1 MKKLFGCILSLV
13 VAVMLVF
20 TPAEHVYAQGLGL
33 SVSSSSVAV
42 GKTVKVT
49 VSMPSGYF
57 GTVVISSS
65 DEGVLSNG
73 GDGVANIGD
82 AAGYPTSQ
90 SFSFTAK
97 AAGSCTIK
105 AYCTVV
111 GDAEGNDAGGTIT
124 GASTKVT
131 VKKVLH
137 QTMIQTATRITRTIP
152 AAIPAMTTMRIK
164 IMKTKEEK
172 EILKMQSHWIRLLSQ
187 QVRFPL
193 SFLLR
198 QRITQLQ

>member
-124 GASTKVT
+124 GAST
-131 VKKVLH
+131 LH

-164 IMKTKEEK
+164 IMKTKRK
-172 EILKMQSHWIRLLSQ
+172 RNPQTHLLVRLLSQ

>member
-33 SVSSSSVAV
+33 SVSSSSIAV

-131 VKKVLH
+131 VTSASSNNDSNSNKDNKDN
-137 QTMIQTATRITRTIP
+137 TGNDNNAN
-152 AAIPAMTTMRIK
+152 K
-164 IMKTKEEK
+164 DNEN
-172 EILKMQSHWIRLLSQ
+172 
-187 QVRFPL
+187 
-193 SFLLR
+193 
-198 QRITQLQ
+198 

>member
-13 VAVMLVF
+13 MAVMLVF

-111 GDAEGNDAGGTIT
+111 GDAEGNDAGGIIT

-131 VKKVLH
+131 V
-137 QTMIQTATRITRTIP
+137 TSASSNNDSNRITRTIP
-152 AAIPAMTTMRIK
+152 AAIPAMTAMQIK
-164 IMKTKEEK
+164 IMKTKRK
-172 EILKMQSHWIRLLSQ
+172 RNPQTHLLVRLLSQ

>member
-90 SFSFTAK
+90 SFFIYGEGCRK
-97 AAGSCTIK
+97 LHYKGIWYSCRR
-105 AYCTVV
+105 CR
-111 GDAEGNDAGGTIT
+111 G
-124 GASTKVT
+124 
-131 VKKVLH
+131 
-137 QTMIQTATRITRTIP
+137 
-152 AAIPAMTTMRIK
+152 
-164 IMKTKEEK
+164 
-172 EILKMQSHWIRLLSQ
+172 
-187 QVRFPL
+187 
-193 SFLLR
+193 
-198 QRITQLQ
+198 

>member
-13 VAVMLVF
+13 VAMMLVF

-33 SVSSSSVAV
+33 SVSSSSIAV

-97 AAGSCTIK
+97 AAGRCSIK

-124 GASTKVT
+124 GVSTKVT
-131 VKKVLH
+131 VTSASSNNDSN
-137 QTMIQTATRITRTIP
+137 QATTITGQLS
-152 AAIPAMTTMRIK
+152 AAIPAMTTMQIK
-164 IMKTKEEK
+164 IMKTKRK
-172 EILKMQSHWIRLLSQ
+172 RNPQTHLLVRLLSQ

>member
-33 SVSSSSVAV
+33 SVSSSSIAV

-73 GDGVANIGD
+73 GDGVLILVTPQD
-82 AAGYPTSQ
+82 IPHRSHFHLRRRLQEAA
-90 SFSFTAK
+90 
-97 AAGSCTIK
+97 
-105 AYCTVV
+105 
-111 GDAEGNDAGGTIT
+111 
-124 GASTKVT
+124 
-131 VKKVLH
+131 L
-137 QTMIQTATRITRTIP
+137 
-152 AAIPAMTTMRIK
+152 
-164 IMKTKEEK
+164 
-172 EILKMQSHWIRLLSQ
+172 
-187 QVRFPL
+187 
-193 SFLLR
+193 
-198 QRITQLQ
+198 

>member
-57 GTVVISSS
+57 GTVVIKSS
-65 DEGVLSNG
+65 DEKVLSNG

-82 AAGYPTSQ
+82 AVEGYPTSQ
-90 SFSFTAK
+90 SFSFY
-97 AAGSCTIK
+97 G
-105 AYCTVV
+105 
-111 GDAEGNDAGGTIT
+111 EGRRKLHYKG
-124 GASTKVT
+124 
-131 VKKVLH
+131 VLYSS
-137 QTMIQTATRITRTIP
+137 RRC
-152 AAIPAMTTMRIK
+152 RG
-164 IMKTKEEK
+164 
-172 EILKMQSHWIRLLSQ
+172 
-187 QVRFPL
+187 
-193 SFLLR
+193 
-198 QRITQLQ
+198 

>member
-33 SVSSSSVAV
+33 SVSSSSITV

-90 SFSFTAK
+90 SF
-97 AAGSCTIK
+97 
-105 AYCTVV
+105 
-111 GDAEGNDAGGTIT
+111 
-124 GASTKVT
+124 
-131 VKKVLH
+131 
-137 QTMIQTATRITRTIP
+137 
-152 AAIPAMTTMRIK
+152 
-164 IMKTKEEK
+164 
-172 EILKMQSHWIRLLSQ
+172 
-187 QVRFPL
+187 
-193 SFLLR
+193 
-198 QRITQLQ
+198 

>member
-65 DEGVLSNG
+65 DEGVLST
-73 GDGVANIGD
+73 
-82 AAGYPTSQ
+82 AAEVSG
-90 SFSFTAK
+90 
-97 AAGSCTIK
+97 I
-105 AYCTVV
+105 
-111 GDAEGNDAGGTIT
+111 
-124 GASTKVT
+124 
-131 VKKVLH
+131 
-137 QTMIQTATRITRTIP
+137 
-152 AAIPAMTTMRIK
+152 
-164 IMKTKEEK
+164 
-172 EILKMQSHWIRLLSQ
+172 SHKLYSSPYFVCPWQPR
-187 QVRFPL
+187 
-193 SFLLR
+193 R
-198 QRITQLQ
+198 QLP

>member
-13 VAVMLVF
+13 MAVMLVF
-20 TPAEHVYAQGLGL
+20 APAEHVYAQGLGL

-111 GDAEGNDAGGTIT
+111 GDAEQRCRRYNYRCQHEGDSN
-124 GASTKVT
+124 KCF
-131 VKKVLH
+131 
-137 QTMIQTATRITRTIP
+137 
-152 AAIPAMTTMRIK
+152 IK
-164 IMKTKEEK
+164 QRFK
-172 EILKMQSHWIRLLSQ
+172 Q
-187 QVRFPL
+187 Q
-193 SFLLR
+193 
-198 QRITQLQ
+198 QG

>member
-65 DEGVLSNG
+65 DEKVLSNG

-82 AAGYPTSQ
+82 AVEGYPTSQ

-97 AAGSCTIK
+97 GAGSCTIE
-105 AYCTVV
+105 AYCRVV
-111 GDAEGNDAGGTIT
+111 GDAEGNNAGG
-124 GASTKVT
+124 K
-131 VKKVLH
+131 
-137 QTMIQTATRITRTIP
+137 IQPATRITRTIP

-164 IMKTKEEK
+164 IMKTKRK
-172 EILKMQSHWIRLLSQ
+172 RNPQMHLLVRLLSQ

-198 QRITQLQ
+198 QMITQLQ